1 MIFFP
6 LNRVS
11 HDQAQSNQLM
21 PKKSQ
26 WDSLTDLFD
35 PLLTDRKNAVGNHV
49 MQSNLASITE
59 AREN

>member
-6 LNRVS
+6 LEGITRSSPVKPAN
-11 HDQAQSNQLM
+11 AQEVA
-21 PKKSQ
+21 K
-26 WDSLTDLFD
+26 DSLTDLFD